1 MADQKLSLNE
11 VLSKAAGNEPT
22 PTPTPAPAPAPVV
35 NNTTTTEKPK
45 EQPKVEAATSV
56 DKAADQLVQAKLAE
70 PAPKVE
76 TQPAA
81 QPLEQPAVATTP
93 TTTEAKPE
101 EKKDG
106 KPNPMKEIRDKYAA
120 EKAAKEKV
128 EALVQRYTAG
138 TYEFKLKEFMKEG
151 KMDYDALAK
160 AMDQSD
166 TKVKAEAK
174 GITPEVQ
181 AEIERIE
188 KEKVEI
194 QKQRLQI
201 SMDRALTNLQ
211 QNMNIKGADVN
222 NFFKDAMAVKKNP
235 YQWLAQ
241 GGDLQD
247 LYILVYR
254 DRLLKQQ
261 IDNAV
266 GQAKTKWEEERA
278 RQAKVPVAN
287 PAQPTQPKPVNNNG
301 VSLSDLL
308 TQAAERKK

>member
-1 MADQKLSLNE
+1 MAEKISLNE
-11 VLSKAAGNEPT
+11 VLSQAAGND
-22 PTPTPAPAPAPVV
+22 PTPTPAPAPAPAPVPPTAPVV
-35 NNTTTTEKPK
+35 NNSKTP
-45 EQPKVEAATSV
+45 EQPKVEASTPV

-70 PAPKVE
+70 PTPKVE
-76 TQPAA
+76 VKPAEPTA
-81 QPLEQPAVATTP
+81 TAPATTTP
-93 TTTEAKPE
+93 EVKPE

-151 KMDYDALAK
+151 KMDYEALAK

-166 TKVKAEAK
+166 TKIKAEAK

-254 DRLLKQQ
+254 DKLLKQQ
-261 IDNAV
+261 VDTAV
-266 GQAKTKWEEERA
+266 TQAKTKWEEERA

>member
-1 MADQKLSLNE
+1 MADKISLGE
-11 VLSKAAGNEPT
+11 VLSQAAGNKPTAAPT
-22 PTPTPAPAPAPVV
+22 PTSTPVV
-35 NNTTTTEKPK
+35 NNTTTTE
-45 EQPKVEAATSV
+45 QPKVEAATAT

-70 PAPKVE
+70 PTPATEVKPAEAKPVE
-76 TQPAA
+76 VKP
-81 QPLEQPAVATTP
+81 VV
-93 TTTEAKPE
+93 EAKPE

-106 KPNPMKEIRDKYAA
+106 KVNPMKEIRDKYAA
-120 EKAAKEKV
+120 EKAGKEKI

-151 KMDYDALAK
+151 KMDYDAMAA

-166 TKVKAEAK
+166 TKIKAEAK

-181 AEIERIE
+181 AEIERIDR
-188 KEKVEI
+188 EKVEI
-194 QKQRLQI
+194 QKQKLQI
-201 SMDRALTNLQ
+201 TMDRALNNLQ

-222 NFFKDAMAVKKNP
+222 NFFKDAMSVKKNP

-254 DRLLKQQ
+254 DKLLKQQ
-261 IDNAV
+261 IDTAV
-266 GQAKTKWEEERA
+266 TQAKGKWEEERA
-278 RQAKVPVAN
+278 RQTKIPVAN
-287 PAQPTQPKPVNNNG
+287 PAQSTQPKPINNNG

>member
-1 MADQKLSLNE
+1 MPEQKISLNE
-11 VLSKAAGNEPT
+11 ALSQAAGNEPT
-22 PTPTPAPAPAPVV
+22 VTPEPTATPTPA
-35 NNTTTTEKPK
+35 
-45 EQPKVEAATSV
+45 EQPKVDAATPV

-70 PAPKVE
+70 PAPATEVKPVE
-76 TQPAA
+76 AKPA
-81 QPLEQPAVATTP
+81 EVKTVV
-93 TTTEAKPE
+93 EAKPE

-106 KPNPMKEIRDKYAA
+106 KVNPMKEIRDKYAA
-120 EKAAKEKV
+120 EKAGKEKI
-128 EALVQRYTAG
+128 ESLVQRYTAG

-151 KMDYDALAK
+151 KMDYEALAV
-160 AMDQSD
+160 AMDKSD
-166 TKVKAEAK
+166 TVVKAEAK

-181 AEIERIE
+181 AEIERID

-201 SMDRALTNLQ
+201 TMDRALNNLQ
-211 QNMNIKGADVN
+211 QNMNIKGSEVN

-254 DRLLKQQ
+254 DKLLKQQ
-261 IDNAV
+261 IDTAV
-266 GQAKTKWEEERA
+266 TQAKTKWEEERA
-278 RQAKVPVAN
+278 RQTKVPVAN
-287 PAQPTQPKPVNNNG
+287 PAQSTQPKPINNNG